1 MDNVFNFPE
10 IQNNQGNDF
19 EALPEDRYTVRVEK
33 AEVVKTKKEPV
44 RDMLKVTFV
53 IDSGKHKGRKLWHQI
68 VLTSKTQGILLGFLK
83 ALQSPLIT
91 QEGVQLHQILTDIV
105 NRKATVYCKPTVMSN
120 GNPSNEL
127 EKFMPV
133 EYTKVSDGATAP
145 AGKPSGSADIF
156 G

>member
-10 IQNNQGNDF
+10 IQNSQGNDF
-19 EALPEDRYTVRVEK
+19 ESLPEDRYIVRVEK

-44 RDMLKVTFV
+44 RDMIKVTFV
-53 IDSGKHKGRKLWHQI
+53 VDEGKYKGRKLWHQI
-68 VLTSKTQGILLGFLK
+68 VITSKTQGILLSFLK

-91 QEGVQLHQILTDIV
+91 QEGVQMHQILADIV
-105 NRKATVYCKPTVMSN
+105 NRKASVYCKPSVTTS
-120 GNPSNEL
+120 GNASNEL

-133 EYTKVSDGATAP
+133 EYTKTSDNATAP
-145 AGKPSGSADIF
+145 SGKSNKSADIF